1 MRHWMSWV
9 WFAIPVVALAAAPAG
24 TRSPAEELDAELN
37 AQVKIPGPELVV
49 ITDGP
54 DPDRYA
60 LAEGSV
66 TLDGKPLPGPVQP
79 GWGKRFWEGP
89 IAAGNHVITAEF
101 AYRAARTGP
110 YPWSDTY
117 GYRVPGKVE
126 FQAQRGLRLVV
137 HLRVEVREDQED
149 PRNRL
154 AFRAA
159 LEPEMTAKVDDAPL
173 PPPPPRKVT
182 PEDLV
187 QPQLT
192 APLAS
197 VPANPPPAPTK
208 TKKKTPKK
216 KKTSVAAA
224 AVPSLDAATARLQ
237 QAITQPSTPPSESSK
252 GKSKKPDAGTP

>member
-1 MRHWMSWV
+1 MRHWMSLLC
-9 WFAIPVVALAAAPAG
+9 FALPVAALSAEPAG
-24 TRSPAEELDAELN
+24 TRSAAEELDAELN

-60 LAEGSV
+60 LSEAAV

-101 AYRAARTGP
+101 VYRAARTGP

-117 GYRVPGKVE
+117 GFRVPGKVE

-137 HLRVEVREDQED
+137 HLRVETHDDAEDT
-149 PRNRL
+149 RGKL

-159 LEPEMTAKVDDAPL
+159 LEPEMIGKVDDTPL
-173 PPPPPRKVT
+173 PPPPKPVLPPRGGLGDSAAPVASIPET
-182 PEDLV
+182 PV
-187 QPQLT
+187 KPKT
-192 APLAS
+192 A
-197 VPANPPPAPTK
+197 
-208 TKKKTPKK
+208 PKK
-216 KKTSVAAA
+216 KKKAPVTTTAATGA
-224 AVPSLDAATARLQ
+224 SLDVATARLQ
-237 QAITQPSTPPSESSK
+237 KAIASPN
-252 GKSKKPDAGTP
+252 KPDAGTP

>member
-24 TRSPAEELDAELN
+24 TRSPAEEVDAELN

-137 HLRVEVREDQED
+137 HLRVETHDDAEDA
-149 PRNRL
+149 RGKL

-159 LEPEMTAKVDDAPL
+159 LEPEMIGKVDDTPL
-173 PPPPPRKVT
+173 PPPPKPVLPPSSGLDSAAPVASIPET
-182 PEDLV
+182 PV
-187 QPQLT
+187 KP
-192 APLAS
+192 
-197 VPANPPPAPTK
+197 K
-208 TKKKTPKK
+208 TPPKK
-216 KKTSVAAA
+216 KKKAPVTTTAAA
-224 AVPSLDAATARLQ
+224 GASLDVATARLQ
-237 QAITQPSTPPSESSK
+237 KAIATPSK
-252 GKSKKPDAGTP
+252 ADAGTP